1 MIAWVF
7 ATPLDLQI
15 ANLQGIEAVSILTS
29 NFLGTSPAAL
39 AITLVPGALIGIVG
53 AYISSK
59 KIAIPRKW
67 RWLEELRQQRE
78 KDIRTEVR

>member
-1 MIAWVF
+1 
-7 ATPLDLQI
+7 L
-15 ANLQGIEAVSILTS
+15 
-29 NFLGTSPAAL
+29 PAAL